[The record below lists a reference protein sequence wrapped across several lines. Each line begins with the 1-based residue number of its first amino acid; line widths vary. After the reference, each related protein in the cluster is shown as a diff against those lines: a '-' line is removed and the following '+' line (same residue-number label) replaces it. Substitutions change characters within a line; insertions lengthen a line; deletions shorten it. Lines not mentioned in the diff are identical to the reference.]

1 MRIIIDGFGKSV
13 AKRDNQIVIKENG
26 KEKDYF
32 LVEDLSQ
39 VVITGK
45 GSITFDACRLLAQ
58 HDVDLI
64 AINWKGYLDYRLT
77 PPEKKNVN
85 IKREQYL
92 ALSDKR
98 SGVLAKGF
106 IKAKI
111 ENQKATLGTLAKS
124 RDNDKLLLEQ
134 RNKLSELLNK
144 LDEIPNTKSDNIRNK
159 IFGVEGQ
166 ASVEYWAGI
175 KQIIDDYWE
184 FNNRSK
190 RYAKDPVN
198 SMLNYGYAILQG
210 EIWRAIYLAS
220 LDPYCGFLHTDKYGR
235 VSLVFD
241 LIEEFRQQIV
251 DKTVL
256 SLINRKQFTLDDFQF
271 KDDMIFLLENARKK
285 LISSIYTKLS
295 NKIKFNNKE
304 IKYSDIVIYQSRLV
318 GKYLEGK
325 EKYNGFYLRW

>member
-111 ENQKATLGTLAKS
+111 ENQKSTLGTLAKS

-134 RNKLSELLNK
+134 RDKLSELLNK
-144 LDEIPNTKSDNIRNK
+144 LDEIPNTKSDNIRSK

-175 KQIIDDYWE
+175 KYI
-184 FNNRSK
+184 
-190 RYAKDPVN
+190 
-198 SMLNYGYAILQG
+198 
-210 EIWRAIYLAS
+210 
-220 LDPYCGFLHTDKYGR
+220 
-235 VSLVFD
+235 
-241 LIEEFRQQIV
+241 
-251 DKTVL
+251 
-256 SLINRKQFTLDDFQF
+256 
-271 KDDMIFLLENARKK
+271 
-285 LISSIYTKLS
+285 
-295 NKIKFNNKE
+295 
-304 IKYSDIVIYQSRLV
+304 
-318 GKYLEGK
+318 
-325 EKYNGFYLRW
+325 